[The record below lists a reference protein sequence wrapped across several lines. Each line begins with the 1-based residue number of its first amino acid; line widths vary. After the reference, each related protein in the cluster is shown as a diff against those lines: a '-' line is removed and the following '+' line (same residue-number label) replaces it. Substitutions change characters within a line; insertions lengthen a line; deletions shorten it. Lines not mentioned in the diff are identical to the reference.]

1 MTSINEPTHCPA
13 CEFSLIK
20 IKDQLFCKNSACPAQ
35 VAGKLS
41 HFCKVL
47 GIKGLGPKTLEKL
60 EVQSVFELYYLDRE
74 EVIQAL
80 GEKIGIKVLDQLE
93 NSKTSKFSTVLEAM
107 SIPLLGGTASKKLA
121 AVINSFDDISEKT
134 CKEAGLGPKLTEN
147 VLLWKDYEYPE
158 VRELMPFTFAEEFSD
173 ESDDTATV
181 CITGKLKNYNKK
193 ADAEA
198 LLLSKGYKLVDSVT
212 KKLDFLIDETD
223 GTSSKRKKAEEYGIT
238 IITDLNDLIERKK
251 NDN

>member
-1 MTSINEPTHCPA
+1 MTSINEPTKCPA
-13 CEFSLIK
+13 CDFELIK
-20 IKDQLFCKNSACPAQ
+20 VKDQLFCKNTACSAQ
-35 VAGKLS
+35 ISGKLS

-80 GEKIGIKVLDQLE
+80 GEKIGVKVLDQLE

-121 AVINSFDDISEKT
+121 SVINSFEDITPEK

-147 VLLWKDYEYPE
+147 VLMWKEYEYPE
-158 VRELMPFTFAEEFSD
+158 LSMLVPFTFTKESD
-173 ESDDTATV
+173 DTSDDTATV

-212 KKLDFLIDETD
+212 KTLDYLVDETD
-223 GTSSKRKKAEEYGIT
+223 ASSSKRKKAEEYGIT
-238 IITDLNDLIERKK
+238 IITDLNDLIESTNK
-251 NDN
+251 